1 MERVKIQASLRG
13 KLGKE
18 TAKKVRFKGNAP
30 AIVYGK
36 GPNLAVEIPVAGLKT
51 LRAIHFSQGAVID
64 IDLGGQEK
72 KENCSVLI
80 KDVQYHPLTEAIT
93 HIDFIRVSLEEKI
106 KANVPVVLK
115 GEPKGVKEEGILSQ
129 ILWQLTIEA
138 LPLDIPEK
146 IEVDV
151 SHLGIGNSVHV
162 KEVKVPENVKIINS
176 PDETVATVVEKEE
189 EIVATAADE
198 AAPTGPEVIKE
209 KKETEEGE
217 VEGEVEGK
225 AKGKEEPK
233 GKEEAKP
240 KEEAKQKAPEKG
252 KK

>member
-1 MERVKIQASLRG
+1 MERVKIQASLRE

-30 AIVYGK
+30 AIIYGK

-64 IDLGGQEK
+64 IDLGGQET
-72 KENCSVLI
+72 KENFSVLI
-80 KDVQYHPLTEAIT
+80 KDIQYHPLTEAIT

-106 KANVPVVLK
+106 KANVPIVLK

-129 ILWQLTIEA
+129 VLWQLTIEA

-162 KEVKVPENVKIINS
+162 KEIKVTENIKIVNS

-189 EIVATAADE
+189 EVVATTADE

-217 VEGEVEGK
+217 AEGE

-240 KEEAKQKAPEKG
+240 KEEGKKAPEKG

>member
-1 MERVKIQASLRG
+1 MERVKIEAVLRE

-36 GPNLAVEIPVAGLKT
+36 GQNLAVEVPTAGLKT
-51 LRAIHFSQGAVID
+51 LRAIHFSQGTVID
-64 IDLGGQEK
+64 VDLTGGAK
-72 KENCSVLI
+72 KENFSVLI
-80 KDVQYHPLTEAIT
+80 KDVQYHPLSENVL
-93 HIDFIRVSLEEKI
+93 HIDFIRISLEEKI
-106 KANVPVVLK
+106 KTNVPIVLK

-162 KEVKVPENVKIINS
+162 NEIKVPENVRIVNS
-176 PDETVATVVEKEE
+176 PEETVATVVEKAE
-189 EIVATAADE
+189 EIVAAPLEE
-198 AAPTGPEVIKE
+198 AVPTGPEVIKE
-209 KKETEEGE
+209 KKEVEGEEGE
-217 VEGEVEGK
+217 AEGK
-225 AKGKEEPK
+225 AEGKEEPK
-233 GKEEAKP
+233 AKEEAKP
-240 KEEAKQKAPEKG
+240 KEEPKAKAPDKG

>member
-1 MERVKIQASLRG
+1 MERVKIEATLRG

-36 GPNLAVEIPVAGLKT
+36 GANLAVEVPVAGLKT
-51 LRAIHFSQGAVID
+51 LRSIHFSQGAVID
-64 IDLGGQEK
+64 IDLTGQDK
-72 KENCSVLI
+72 KENFSVLI
-80 KDVQYHPLTEAIT
+80 KDVQYHPLTENIM

-151 SHLGIGNSVHV
+151 THLGIGNSVHV
-162 KEVKVPENVKIINS
+162 KEVKVPENVKIMNS
-176 PDETVATVVEKEE
+176 PEETVATVVEKAE

-209 KKETEEGE
+209 KKEVEGEEGE
-217 VEGEVEGK
+217 AEGEAK
-225 AKGKEEPK
+225 AKEESK

-240 KEEAKQKAPEKG
+240 KEEPKGKAPEKG

>member
-1 MERVKIQASLRG
+1 MERVRIQAILRE

-36 GPNLAVEIPVAGLKT
+36 GPNLAVEIPIAGLKT

-64 IDLGGQEK
+64 IGLSGQEN

-80 KDVQYHPLTEAIT
+80 KDIQYHPVTEAVI

-106 KANVPVVLK
+106 KSSVPVVLR
-115 GEPKGVKEEGILSQ
+115 GEPKGIKEEGILSQ
-129 ILWQLTIEA
+129 ILWHLTIEA

-162 KEVKVPENVKIINS
+162 KEVKVPENIKIINS

-189 EIVATAADE
+189 EVVATSADE
-198 AAPTGPEVIKE
+198 AAPTGPEVIRE
-209 KKETEEGE
+209 KKEVEEGAA
-217 VEGEVEGK
+217 EGEIEGK
-225 AKGKEEPK
+225 AKGKEESK

-240 KEEAKQKAPEKG
+240 KEEAKKAPEKG